1 MDVWRFLG
9 TWTFEP
15 LPALIILAA
24 AVVYVWAAVQVT
36 RQDPRR
42 PWPKRRTASFLG
54 ALLLTW
60 IVLLGPI
67 GAYDDVF
74 FWSHMA
80 QHIALMMLIAPL
92 LLLGS
97 PVLLLLRVTKP
108 AARRRWIVPVLRSR
122 ALWVLT
128 DPVLTWVLFAGVLMG
143 THFSPFYDYALQHP
157 IVHELVEHPLYLGV
171 ALLYYYPL
179 LDANP
184 CPRQVAPAI
193 RVVSLFLMMVP
204 ETMTGFFI
212 YASRYVLYPF
222 YTTVSRPF
230 GPGPLADQ
238 QLGGILMWA
247 GGMIID
253 TAWIAVATAAWFSSE
268 AHKARRVDAQIARE
282 AAAQGLAEA
291 GG

>member
-1 MDVWRFLG
+1 MHAWQLLG
-9 TWTFEP
+9 TWTFDP
-15 LPALIILAA
+15 LPAAGIIAA
-24 AVVYVWAAVQVT
+24 AVAYCWAAVAVSR
-36 RQDPRR
+36 RQPGR

-54 ALLLTW
+54 GLVLTW

-74 FWSHMA
+74 FWAHMV
-80 QHIALMMLIAPL
+80 QHIALMMVIAPL

-97 PVLLLLRVTKP
+97 PVLLLLRVTRP

-122 ALWVLT
+122 AVYVLT
-128 DPVLTWVLFAGVLMG
+128 GPVLTWVLFAGVLLG

-157 IVHELVEHPLYLGV
+157 NVHEFIEHPLYLGV

-184 CPRQVAPAI
+184 CRRFMAPEL
-193 RVVSLFLMMVP
+193 RVLSLGLMMVP
-204 ETMTGFFI
+204 ETLTGFFI
-212 YASRYVLYPF
+212 YASNYVLYPF

-238 QLGGILMWA
+238 QIGGVLMWA
-247 GGMIID
+247 GGMVID
-253 TAWIAVATAAWFSSE
+253 TGWLALACAAWLRSDRV
-268 AHKARRVDAQIARE
+268 KTRRLDAQIARS
-282 AAAQGLAEA
+282 LRVTH
-291 GG
+291 

>member
-1 MDVWRFLG
+1 VHVWRFLG
-9 TWTFEP
+9 TWTLEP

-24 AVVYVWAAVQVT
+24 AVVYAWAAVQVT

-60 IVLLGPI
+60 IVLIGPV

-74 FWSHMA
+74 FWAHMV

-97 PVLLLLRVTKP
+97 PVLLLLRVTNP
-108 AARRRWIVPVLRSR
+108 ATRRRWIVPVLRSK
-122 ALWVLT
+122 ALWVLS

-157 IVHELVEHPLYLGV
+157 VVHDLVEHPLYLGV

-193 RVVSLFLMMVP
+193 RVLSLFLMMVP

-212 YASRYVLYPF
+212 YASRYVLYSF

-253 TAWIAVATAAWFSSE
+253 TGWIAVATAAWFSSE
-268 AHKARRVDAQIARE
+268 ARKAERVDAQIARE
-282 AAAQGLAEA
+282 RAAQGLAGA